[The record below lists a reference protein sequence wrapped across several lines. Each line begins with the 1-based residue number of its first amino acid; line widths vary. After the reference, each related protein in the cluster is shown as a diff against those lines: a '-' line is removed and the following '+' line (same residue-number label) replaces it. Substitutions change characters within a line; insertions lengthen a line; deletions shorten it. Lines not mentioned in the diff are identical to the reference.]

1 MSWNFARLKSLPLPW
16 IDQIGAGPR
25 IAPQFADL
33 IPAGVTPMATL
44 NGTSANDTLKG
55 TSADDTF
62 NGRGGSD
69 TFVIKPGGGHD
80 TFADSGSAS
89 GWDRVIAKGTD
100 QELGLASGFGPQSGV
115 EEISANG
122 FAGVYIA
129 GTDGL
134 DILDFSAT
142 VLTGIT
148 KIVGGLGRDII
159 TGSAGND
166 DIRGDNQSDHL
177 FGGDGD
183 DELFGGSRNDLD
195 PDENSQ
201 HGADGDDTLEGGGGN
216 DLIAGGADNDLLLG
230 GNGNDT
236 LLAATGNDV
245 LSAGAG
251 NDSAEGWEGDD
262 QIDGGSGNDDLT
274 GGDGND
280 TLTGGTGDDTLSGNG
295 SNDAISGGGGNDLIR
310 ASEGLDTLT
319 GDGGADT
326 FQFAATGQDLNLI
339 SDFKQGTDTMDFS
352 RLDADEN
359 TVLVNDD
366 FLWGGAHNG
375 AEANSITFHI
385 SGGTTTVFVDVNGD
399 QVADMTLTLTG
410 ALTLT
415 ASDFLL

>member
-1 MSWNFARLKSLPLPW
+1 MSWIFARLKALNLPQ
-16 IDQIGAGPR
+16 IDRIEGLFTDASFGPDAG
-25 IAPQFADL
+25 FA
-33 IPAGVTPMATL
+33 PMAIL

-69 TFVIKPGGGHD
+69 TYVIKPGGGHD
-80 TFADSGSAS
+80 IFADSGSSS
-89 GWDRVIAKGTD
+89 GWDRVIAKGD
-100 QELGLASGFGPQSGV
+100 NQELGLASGYGVQSGI

-122 FAGVYIA
+122 FSGVYIA

-142 VLTGIT
+142 TLTGIT

-195 PDENSQ
+195 PVENSQ
-201 HGADGDDTLEGGGGN
+201 HGPDGDDTLEGGDGN

-236 LLAATGNDV
+236 LLAASGNDV

-251 NDSAEGWEGDD
+251 NDYAEGWDGED

-274 GGDGND
+274 GGNGND
-280 TLTGGTGDDTLSGNG
+280 TLTGGSGNDTLSGNG
-295 SNDAISGGGGNDLIR
+295 SNDRISGGGGNDLIR
-310 ASEGLDTLT
+310 ASEGLDTLA
-319 GDGGADT
+319 GNSGADT
-326 FQFAATGQDLNLI
+326 FQFASTGQDLNRI
-339 SDFKQGTDTMDFS
+339 TDFTQGSDTLDFS
-352 RLDADEN
+352 RIDADESS
-359 TVLVNDD
+359 LVNND

-385 SGGTTTVFVDVNGD
+385 SGNTTTVFVDVDGD
-399 QVADMTLTLTG
+399 ALADMTLTLTG
-410 ALTLT
+410 AITLT
-415 ASDFLL
+415 ASDFDL